1 MRIEGIPF
9 QFARSGM
16 RLLHVPWEHRYFNP
30 GKTPFPQGAGR
41 YDDEGVTGAAREGR
55 VMDGPVVNA
64 GILST
69 RLDAYVVS
77 GEQVYLDLAIRHAER
92 LALIGYESGGALYY
106 PYMYEWNLHAFKQF
120 DMEVPWFSGMAQGYI
135 LGCFSRLYDVTGNE
149 RYLELAH
156 KTFNSFLRLPAVD
169 GFWTTQLIDGAYL
182 WFEEYAR
189 NNGPSD
195 RAFNGHIYA
204 TWGLHDYWLST
215 RDGRAEALVDGGLT
229 SLLHFLDRWRSPGAQ
244 SFYCLT
250 HRERTATYH
259 SVHTEQLAYLYS
271 ITGEP
276 IFLQIADV
284 FIDDYPITVFPRP
297 QNPAIHVEPGTY
309 TFSRRDGLVE
319 ENRVDVTVDEA
330 IDITWDVR
338 GVMRGYRNAAARSDE
353 DPYRNIWFT
362 DIPFKVWTA
371 GKVDAIAWHQPLAL
385 TPNRDWDG
393 VLYTYDVGTDRLVP
407 VEQGV
412 GLQTPLESYERAKLN
427 GLHCYHITGGSADGL
442 WIARDHVGI
451 VPGSDR

>member
-1 MRIEGIPF
+1 MTIEGIPF
-9 QFARSGM
+9 EFARSGIK
-16 RLLHVPWEHRYFNP
+16 LVQVPWENRYFNP
-30 GKTPFPQGAGR
+30 GTQPFPQGAGR

-69 RLDAYVVS
+69 RIDAYVVS

-92 LALIGYESGGALYY
+92 LALIAYESGGALYF
-106 PYMYEWNLHAFKQF
+106 PYMYEWNLHAFEEF

-135 LGCFSRLYDVTGNE
+135 LGCFSRLYEVTGLE
-149 RYLELAH
+149 RYLALAH
-156 KTFNSFLRLPAVD
+156 KTFNSFLRLPGD
-169 GFWTTQLIDGAYL
+169 GEIWTTDLEDGQYL

-204 TWGLHDYWLST
+204 IWGLHDYWVAT
-215 RDGRAEALVDGGLT
+215 GDERAEALVDGGLT
-229 SLLHFLDRWRSPGAQ
+229 SLLHFLGRWRSPGAQ

-259 SVHTEQLAYLYS
+259 SVHTEQLVYLYT

-276 IFLQIADV
+276 IFMQIADL

-309 TFSRRDGLVE
+309 TFSKAAGLEEEERVE
-319 ENRVDVTVDEA
+319 IVVEQPM
-330 IDITWDVR
+330 DITWDVR
-338 GVMRGYRNAAARSDE
+338 GVIRGYREAVVRSNE
-353 DPYRNIWFT
+353 EPYKTIWFT
-362 DIPFKVWTA
+362 EIPFQVWTA
-371 GKVDAIAWHQPLAL
+371 GRTDALTWHQPLIL
-385 TPNRDWDG
+385 SPTPEWDG
-393 VLYTYDVGTDRLVP
+393 ALYAYDEEADRLGAVD
-407 VEQGV
+407 
-412 GLQTPLESYERAKLN
+412 QTIEIEGPLETFERAKLN
-427 GLHCYHITGGSADGL
+427 GLHCYRISGGPADGL
-442 WIARDHVGI
+442 WIARDHVQI
-451 VPGSDR
+451 VTGT